1 MRSKRR
7 KRVCKKKK
15 VPAKKRRSTRKS
27 VSVSG
32 QNVVKKLGINSVWRV
47 RTDDEEITAK
57 GHVKSS
63 GWQRCTIVERSST
76 NVKVKYFNE
85 PEPIE
90 YNIDD
95 FLTNAQSAPT
105 HVIDVT
111 KKAASTFQLEQA
123 KFTPQERGDILPLQL
138 RHVAQP
144 SKWKKSACF

>member
-1 MRSKRR
+1 M
-7 KRVCKKKK
+7 
-15 VPAKKRRSTRKS
+15 
-27 VSVSG
+27 
-32 QNVVKKLGINSVWRV
+32 
-47 RTDDEEITAK
+47 
-57 GHVKSS
+57 
-63 GWQRCTIVERSST
+63 ERSST

-95 FLTNAQSAPT
+95 FLANAQPAPT

-111 KKAASTFQLEQA
+111 KKAASTVQLEQA

-144 SKWKKSACF
+144 SKWKKNQRVFDLTWGSSFDESGHHIPKCKTKNCVLDCDKITQEVMTHVRGTQ

>member
-1 MRSKRR
+1 MDKKGPIFSTNVRVQVPKPIEKPHGYVTFSKPPSELTHWVLFFSCDPGTILLTTMPSKRR

-63 GWQRCTIVERSST
+63 G
-76 NVKVKYFNE
+76 
-85 PEPIE
+85 
-90 YNIDD
+90 
-95 FLTNAQSAPT
+95 
-105 HVIDVT
+105 
-111 KKAASTFQLEQA
+111 
-123 KFTPQERGDILPLQL
+123 
-138 RHVAQP
+138 
-144 SKWKKSACF
+144 